1 MDVNI
6 RAMTLEDA
14 PRVGEVHVRAWQA
27 TYRSVMPDDYLDG
40 LRAEDR
46 ADMWR
51 RGLALERPGTHL
63 DVIDVDGVVAGF
75 ASYGVERGTV
85 DDPTV
90 GELIA
95 INIHPEHWRHGL
107 GRLLL
112 RHVTAQ
118 LAGLGFGAAV
128 LWVVAENVRA
138 RAFYEAESWRFDG
151 TTRVDTV
158 QGATVNEVR
167 FARDLPRPNGL
178 DQR

>member
-1 MDVNI
+1 MPTCGGAVLRRNGRDTSG
-6 RAMTLEDA
+6 RDRCRWCRR
-14 PRVGEVHVRAWQA
+14 RVRVVR
-27 TYRSVMPDDYLDG
+27 
-40 LRAEDR
+40 
-46 ADMWR
+46 
-51 RGLALERPGTHL
+51 
-63 DVIDVDGVVAGF
+63 
-75 ASYGVERGTV
+75 VERGTV